1 MNIKETGELILRGI
15 DRVVFGPETKGYVKA
30 VKRDPNDP
38 LCYHVLV
45 ETDDGRFRHF
55 TRSEERSA
63 SNLRIDFATG
73 EIGFGTM
80 NKRVGQR
87 WKCRT
92 RGTGVWL
99 SPGSNIERNPFNL

>member
-15 DRVVFGPETKGYVKA
+15 DRVVFGPETKGHVKA

-55 TRSEERSA
+55 TRTEEISANNLVINSE
-63 SNLRIDFATG
+63 TG
-73 EIGFGTM
+73 KIGFGAM
-80 NKRVGQR
+80 DVWVGKR

-92 RGTGVWL
+92 RGTGVL
-99 SPGSNIERNPFNL
+99 LLPGSNIERNPFNL